1 MLEQVEKVAE
11 LHFKPIMYGM
21 IHAARVG
28 WTARQWENETLGD
41 VQGGKRIEA
50 VRIGMSDGDIYY
62 AVRVNGEWQQEVSNY
77 EIAGSVGKS
86 MPITG
91 IKIYTRESVSVS
103 YQIYDAKKGWKNGKD
118 GDELT
123 IEDSSCITAI
133 RFWITI

>member
-1 MLEQVEKVAE
+1 MLPEWGGQQDSGK
-11 LHFKPIMYGM
+11 M
-21 IHAARVG
+21 
-28 WTARQWENETLGD
+28 TLGD
-41 VQGGKRIEA
+41 VHGGKRIEA

-103 YQIYDAKKGWKNGKD
+103 YQIYDAKKCWKNGKD